1 MTLGAR
7 YGNEVTKLVHAKAQ
21 RRRKGAKGLDD
32 IEAYAREAVDCGLR
46 LHRRLGPGLFESV
59 YETLLASMLEE
70 RGLRVECQKMITAEI
85 EGIVLTNAFKV
96 DILIERRLI
105 IELKSVERAL
115 PVHSKQVLTYLRLMD
130 LPLGLLMNFGEETFR
145 TGVKRIANNL
155 SAFPS
160 S

>member
-1 MTLGAR
+1 MG
-7 YGNEVTKLVHAKAQ
+7 
-21 RRRKGAKGLDD
+21 D

-59 YETLLASMLEE
+59 YETLLASMLEG
-70 RGLRVECQKMITAEI
+70 RGLRCERQKLISAEI
-85 EGIVLTNAFKV
+85 EGIVLSNAFKV
-96 DILIERRLI
+96 DILIENELI

-115 PVHSKQVLTYLRLMD
+115 PVHSKQVLTYLRLMN
-130 LPLGLLMNFGEETFR
+130 LPLGLLMNFGEETFK
-145 TGVKRIANNL
+145 TGVKRIANSL

>member
-1 MTLGAR
+1 LF
-7 YGNEVTKLVHAKAQ
+7 HAKAQ

-32 IEAYAREAVDCGLR
+32 IEAYARAAVDCGLR
-46 LHRRLGPGLFESV
+46 LHKRLGPGLFESV
-59 YETLLASMLEE
+59 YETLLASMLEQ
-70 RGLRVECQKMITAEI
+70 RGLRVDCQKMITAEI

-96 DILIERRLI
+96 DILVESKLI

-145 TGVKRIANNL
+145 TGVRRIANNL
-155 SAFPS
+155 CAFPS